1 MTLDR
6 RTFLMRSGAGIVAL
20 GTGGVL
26 LSACGDDDE
35 DATASAEGTPS
46 TTAAASLGAM
56 TMQLNWISDFEFAGS
71 YVADD
76 RGYWTDEG
84 FDSAEL
90 LPGGAAVQVEPKVV
104 AGNAL
109 IAYAQT
115 ANVVAANSKGAGLKV
130 IGAGMPRNP
139 LCLLSLEEKPIT
151 ELADLAGARIGIP
164 VNSENIWAAFL
175 EHNQI
180 DPSSYTKVPVQFDPS
195 PLTNG
200 EVDAIMSFATN
211 QPITVELA
219 GHSPVL
225 LYLAD
230 FGFAY
235 PEQLYIVLESSLT
248 EKRDQLVA
256 AMEGERRGWSDVF
269 DDPSVGIRL
278 TMDDYGKN
286 VGLDEEQ
293 QTLGL
298 QKLLPLMQDEATES
312 EGLFFMAEEA
322 IATAVESLQRLGL
335 EVDATL
341 FTNEIL
347 EELA

>member
-1 MTLDR
+1 MDLDR
-6 RTFLMRSGAGIVAL
+6 RSFLRYAGRTGAGLAVL
-20 GTGGVL
+20 GASGGL
-26 LSACGDDDE
+26 LAACGSDDDAK
-35 DATASAEGTPS
+35 D
-46 TTAAASLGAM
+46 AAANGITTTTGAKAAALGAM

-76 RGYWTDEG
+76 KGYWTDLG
-84 FDSAEL
+84 FDSSSL

-115 ANVVAANSKGAGLKV
+115 ANVVAANAKGADLKV
-130 IGAGMPRNP
+130 IGAGMPKNP
-139 LCLLSLEEKPIT
+139 LCLLSLKDKPIT
-151 ELADLAGARIGIP
+151 TPADIKGAKIGIP

-175 EHNQI
+175 EYNKI

-219 GHSPVL
+219 GHETAL
-225 LYLAD
+225 LFLSDY
-230 FGFAY
+230 GFAY
-235 PEQLYIVLESSLT
+235 PEQLYICQAKSLT
-248 EKRDQLVA
+248 SKKDELVA
-256 AMEGERRGWSDVF
+256 AMTGERKGWDDVF
-269 DDPSVGIRL
+269 ADPSVGIDL
-278 TMDDYGKN
+278 TMTKYGKDA
-286 VGLDEEQ
+286 GLDEKQ

-298 QKLLPLMQDEATES
+298 QKLIPLMKGDGA
-312 EGLFFMAEEA
+312 LFAMSDSLVSS
-322 IATAVESLQRLGL
+322 AVESLSRLKL
-335 EVDATL
+335 DVDASL

-347 EELA
+347 DAI